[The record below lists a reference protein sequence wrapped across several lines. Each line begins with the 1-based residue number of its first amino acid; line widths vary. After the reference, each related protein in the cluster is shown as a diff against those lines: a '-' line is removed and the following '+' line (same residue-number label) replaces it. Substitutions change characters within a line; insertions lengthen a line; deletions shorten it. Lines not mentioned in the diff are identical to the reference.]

1 MNYTA
6 LAIQTLSPNSEFV
19 ITNEDY
25 SSIIWHWEGEPP
37 SKSKVEAEII
47 KIKQNEIAAA
57 EAKAAARAS
66 ALAKLAALGL
76 SADEI
81 AAL

>member
-1 MNYTA
+1 MAKPTKIVVDCSTG
-6 LAIQTLSPNSEFV
+6 IQQTIELTDEEIAQLETDRANAEA
-19 ITNEDY
+19 DRADR
-25 SSIIWHWEGEPP
+25 
-37 SKSKVEAEII
+37 EAE
-47 KIKQNEIAAA
+47 A
-57 EAKAAARAS
+57 EAKATARAS

>member
-1 MNYTA
+1 M
-6 LAIQTLSPNSEFV
+6 
-19 ITNEDY
+19 TNEMK
-25 SSIIWHWEGEPP
+25 IIHNLSTG
-37 SKSKVEAEII
+37 EII
-47 KIKQNEIAAA
+47 EREMTNAEAQELRDFRESTAKKEA
-57 EAKAAARAS
+57 EAKAQAEAKATSRAT

>member
-1 MNYTA
+1 MTKYQEKIVNGLTGEITFRDYTA
-6 LAIQTLSPNSEFV
+6 AEIAE
-19 ITNEDY
+19 
-25 SSIIWHWEGEPP
+25 
-37 SKSKVEAEII
+37 VEAARVEALARTA
-47 KIKQNEIAAA
+47 EA
-57 EAKAAARAS
+57 EAKAAVRAS

>member
-1 MNYTA
+1 MYKEKIVDAITGKETYRDYTA
-6 LAIQTLSPNSEFV
+6 EEVAE
-19 ITNEDY
+19 
-25 SSIIWHWEGEPP
+25 
-37 SKSKVEAEII
+37 VEAA
-47 KIKQNEIAAA
+47 IAEGLRISA
-57 EAKAAARAS
+57 EAEVKAAVRAS

>member
-1 MNYTA
+1 MAKYQEKIVDAITGEETYRDYTPA
-6 LAIQTLSPNSEFV
+6 EVA
-19 ITNEDY
+19 
-25 SSIIWHWEGEPP
+25 
-37 SKSKVEAEII
+37 KVEAAIVET
-47 KIKQNEIAAA
+47 QALLAES

>member
-1 MNYTA
+1 MAKPTKIVVDCSTG
-6 LAIQTLSPNSEFV
+6 IQQTIELTDEEIAQLETDRANA
-19 ITNEDY
+19 
-25 SSIIWHWEGEPP
+25 
-37 SKSKVEAEII
+37 EAERA
-47 KIKQNEIAAA
+47 EREAEA
-57 EAKAAARAS
+57 EAKATSRAS

>member
-1 MNYTA
+1 MTNYREKIINIDTGEETYRDYTA
-6 LAIQTLSPNSEFV
+6 
-19 ITNEDY
+19 
-25 SSIIWHWEGEPP
+25 
-37 SKSKVEAEII
+37 AEIALV
-47 KIKQNEIAAA
+47 KKESAEIAERVEIQRAEA

-76 SADEI
+76 SVEEI

>member
-1 MNYTA
+1 MPKPNVTIHNTITDEIVTREMNANEFAQYELDKIEA
-6 LAIQTLSPNSEFV
+6 AKLA
-19 ITNEDY
+19 
-25 SSIIWHWEGEPP
+25 
-37 SKSKVEAEII
+37 AER
-47 KIKQNEIAAA
+47 
-57 EAKAAARAS
+57 EAKATVRAS

>member
-1 MNYTA
+1 MMATDEKIYVGIDGERVELTGADLTA
-6 LAIQTLSPNSEFV
+6 FKAQRAK
-19 ITNEDY
+19 DQ
-25 SSIIWHWEGEPP
+25 
-37 SKSKVEAEII
+37 A
-47 KIKQNEIAAA
+47 Q
-57 EAKAAARAS
+57 AKAAQDEIDAKAEARTS

>member
-1 MNYTA
+1 MAKPTKIVVDCSTG
-6 LAIQTLSPNSEFV
+6 IQQTIELTDEEIAQLETDRANA
-19 ITNEDY
+19 
-25 SSIIWHWEGEPP
+25 
-37 SKSKVEAEII
+37 EAERATR
-47 KIKQNEIAAA
+47 EAEA
-57 EAKAAARAS
+57 EAKATARAS